1 MLLRSGA
8 RRDVRNKY
16 GETPLHIAA
25 EKGNLDVFTLLL
37 LHHATF
43 EKGTLFSAA
52 KGVNSAIYKICLA
65 HGDDPNMM
73 LDYGRTPLHALFADG
88 YRGELESCCR
98 LLLDHDANPNA
109 RTTARF
115 QDLSAGSTPLHLVA
129 QKLNKALRKS
139 CEEDE
144 EGWRSVY
151 NMLLSAG
158 GNPNLANEDG
168 LTPDMIVKGKS
179 APQKSSQK

>member
-1 MLLRSGA
+1 MRLTTIIHCRSNKLLLRRGATLERGMLLLAAGGA
-8 RRDVRNKY
+8 SV
-16 GETPLHIAA
+16 EIC
-25 EKGNLDVFTLLL
+25 
-37 LHHATF
+37 
-43 EKGTLFSAA
+43 
-52 KGVNSAIYKICLA
+52 KICLS

-88 YRGELESCCR
+88 YRGELEPCCR

-115 QDLSAGSTPLHLVA
+115 QDLSTGSTPLHLVA
-129 QKLNKALRKS
+129 GKLNKALRDS
-139 CEEDE
+139 DEEDE

-158 GNPNLANEDG
+158 ADPNLANEDG
-168 LTPDMIVKGKS
+168 LTPDMIVKGRS